1 MKPLKVGFIGAG
13 ANTRNTHLP
22 QLKKIEGVVLSE
34 VANRTVESS
43 LAVARDFNIDRTR
56 DHWREVATSPSVDAV
71 VIGTWPNLH
80 CEATCLALEH
90 GKHVL
95 TEARL
100 ARNAEE
106 ARQMLMVSRRYPG
119 LITQVVPS
127 PFTLHADATVKSI
140 LENGQLGRLN
150 HFFFEFSSPPSTP
163 QGAPLH
169 WRRNR
174 ELSGLNTM
182 VLGIAY
188 ESLLR
193 WLGPADWVSASGA
206 VLNNRAL
213 DPHTR
218 QEVPVDIPDFL
229 TVRLQMK
236 NSVAGTF
243 VLTETGNTGRPSRFC
258 LQGEKGLLEIPFKV
272 DGELQLGRSGAAGV
286 TWAPCPIDDSLRG
299 RWRVEEEFVGAIRG
313 ENPIEYTTFETGVE
327 YMVFTEAVH
336 RSFKMDGIP
345 VSLADI

>member
-1 MKPLKVGFIGAG
+1 MI
-13 ANTRNTHLP
+13 
-22 QLKKIEGVVLSE
+22 
-34 VANRTVESS
+34 RTAF
-43 LAVARDFNIDRTR
+43 LLIT
-56 DHWREVATSPSVDAV
+56 
-71 VIGTWPNLH
+71 
-80 CEATCLALEH
+80 LALAGLAIGQGVPCSTFVH
-90 GKHVL
+90 G
-95 TEARL
+95 TF
-100 ARNAEE
+100 EE
-106 ARQMLMVSRRYPG
+106 G
-119 LITQVVPS
+119 T
-127 PFTLHADATVKSI
+127 
-140 LENGQLGRLN
+140 
-150 HFFFEFSSPPSTP
+150 
-163 QGAPLH
+163 
-169 WRRNR
+169 
-174 ELSGLNTM
+174 
-182 VLGIAY
+182 
-188 ESLLR
+188 
-193 WLGPADWVSASGA
+193 
-206 VLNNRAL
+206 
-213 DPHTR
+213 HTR

-236 NSVAGTF
+236 NGVAGTF